1 MDGSEIAIAMGRVE
15 AETDDADDSSETS
28 SSQSLRAT
36 AFTLNGS
43 TWEFENPV
51 SLVLAAARQL
61 GMAIGRDA
69 KHLWI
74 ADEAL
79 LDEYDEDQ
87 AAALTN
93 VPDAP
98 LSDEVAN
105 HYADV
110 FAQRRKSVF
119 VKPAEPLVAI
129 APSALPTP
137 SETMA
142 EAGKAELERR
152 ARLAAAAPPP
162 TAAAASSTPTA
173 APATASPPGAR
184 SNSSNATVSSKDR
197 RAHQKKERRRKR
209 LNLREARLSGV
220 TERYTEELAYIDVD
234 APLAPAPSP
243 SKPNSPDESISPTP
257 HSPKPTVW
265 PTELPIEIL
274 VPPMARSL
282 GSLPRIDSASIGLD
296 QLERLAN
303 EAEGASAENN
313 NPFGG
318 GGGGAPAAA
327 SPTLSRR
334 QLQQQDKHLHQQLS
348 PPAEGGL
355 SSGSVAVPEL
365 VLLAD
370 DEGDVVNDEGDW
382 GQGGSSF
389 AIGDRVEVDF
399 DDEGWFAG
407 HVESAKPSE
416 ERPGYL
422 VYTVKLDDGETADDV
437 EGSEIRAFEEP
448 QKKERRSGADGGADG
463 NGGGGEGG
471 GSSDASHSG
480 SQEGKPGY
488 ANTRSD
494 ALSGFDALSDAGG
507 RAREVSELDV
517 AEEAVPQMQCRV
529 SSGNGS
535 SGLEWSFLSE
545 DELNWVPP
553 TAKAL
558 EALRAQNRCVSPP

>member
-1 MDGSEIAIAMGRVE
+1 MRASP
-15 AETDDADDSSETS
+15 
-28 SSQSLRAT
+28 LR
-36 AFTLNGS
+36 LLRR
-43 TWEFENPV
+43 PPPQPPPHQRRRP
-51 SLVLAAARQL
+51 RQL
-61 GMAIGRDA
+61 HR
-69 KHLWI
+69 
-74 ADEAL
+74 
-79 LDEYDEDQ
+79 Q
-87 AAALTN
+87 
-93 VPDAP
+93 
-98 LSDEVAN
+98 
-105 HYADV
+105 
-110 FAQRRKSVF
+110 
-119 VKPAEPLVAI
+119 
-129 APSALPTP
+129 
-137 SETMA
+137 
-142 EAGKAELERR
+142 
-152 ARLAAAAPPP
+152 
-162 TAAAASSTPTA
+162 
-173 APATASPPGAR
+173 AR

-313 NPFGG
+313 PFGG

-334 QLQQQDKHLHQQLS
+334 QLQQQDKHLHHQLS

-494 ALSGFDALSDAGG
+494 ALSGFDALSDAAGG
-507 RAREVSELDV
+507 RERS
-517 AEEAVPQMQCRV
+517 V
-529 SSGNGS
+529 SSTLPKRRCPRCNAASPRAMAAVGSNGAS
-535 SGLEWSFLSE
+535 SRRTSSIGCRRRQR
-545 DELNWVPP
+545 
-553 TAKAL
+553 AL